1 MLSAPTE
8 QKNDLRDHTNFQENF
23 DGEIDTALKDAIH
36 APVEKVGLRGMG
48 SWKPSKII
56 GAL

>member
-8 QKNDLRDHTNFQENF
+8 QNNDLRDHTNFQEKF
-23 DGEIDTALKDAIH
+23 DEVIDTALKDAIH
-36 APVEKVGLRGMG
+36 APVEKVGLRDTG
-48 SWKPSKII
+48 SRKPSQIM